1 MAAALPMELCF
12 AARAV
17 TPAPAGRAPARPRKR
32 RAGAVRC
39 AATAPAPMGEKTE
52 YRDGPLERAFMG
64 LFARKME
71 KYATKKKQQQQ
82 QQTELEKKKKAVWEW
97 DYESFVDV
105 SRRVMVGRTRAQ
117 QQEAVREVLLSM
129 LPPGAPEQF
138 RKLFPPT
145 RWACE
150 FNAALTVPFF
160 HWLVG
165 PSEVIEVEVDGV
177 KQKSG
182 VLIKKCRYLENS
194 GCVGMCVNMC
204 KIPTQDFFTNEF
216 GLPLTMN
223 PSNKL
228 SLGDASSFSLQ
239 FTLTENAE
247 TDFVYVTEAALDIHI
262 SSCCVQAN
270 HFPFIPFSETTSV

>member
-17 TPAPAGRAPARPRKR
+17 TPAPPSGRAPTRHKKR
-32 RAGAVRC
+32 RAVRC

-71 KYATKKKQQQQ
+71 KYATSKKKPPQQP
-82 QQTELEKKKKAVWEW
+82 ESESEKKKAVWDW

-177 KQKSG
+177 KQRSG

-223 PSNKL
+223 PSTVTICFL
-228 SLGDASSFSLQ
+228 VHSVSLPEDC
-239 FTLTENAE
+239 N
-247 TDFVYVTEAALDIHI
+247 
-262 SSCCVQAN
+262 
-270 HFPFIPFSETTSV
+270 

>member
-1 MAAALPMELCF
+1 MELCLARTTT
-12 AARAV
+12 AACR
-17 TPAPAGRAPARPRKR
+17 RAPTGIPKKR
-32 RAGAVRC
+32 RAGGSTVRC
-39 AATAPAPMGEKTE
+39 VATAPMGEKTE

-71 KYATKKKQQQQ
+71 KYATKKKQPPSP
-82 QQTELEKKKKAVWEW
+82 EPEEKKKAVWDW

-105 SRRVMVGRTRAQ
+105 SRRVMVGRTHAQ

-160 HWLVG
+160 RWLVG

-177 KQKSG
+177 KQRSG

-223 PSNKL
+223 PSEYLKMPFVPIQL
-228 SLGDASSFSLQ
+228 SPPLP
-239 FTLTENAE
+239 ENAE
-247 TDFVYVTEAALDIHI
+247 TALCSCVCVTEHANDHD
-262 SSCCVQAN
+262 VQ
-270 HFPFIPFSETTSV
+270 V

>member
-1 MAAALPMELCF
+1 
-12 AARAV
+12 
-17 TPAPAGRAPARPRKR
+17 
-32 RAGAVRC
+32 
-39 AATAPAPMGEKTE
+39 MGEKTE

-71 KYATKKKQQQQ
+71 KFAGGKAAERKK
-82 QQTELEKKKKAVWEW
+82 EGGGGGDRAVWEW

-138 RKLFPPT
+138 KKLFPPT

-165 PSEVIEVEVDGV
+165 PSEVIEVEVNGV

-204 KIPTQDFFTNEF
+204 KIPTQNFFTNEF

-223 PSNKL
+223 PNFEDMSCEMIYGQVPPPLEEDPAAKQPCYPSLCECTEIRQHLPVDESDRSSILARSVMLL
-228 SLGDASSFSLQ
+228 SMFLFQAPCQRPRRRSVPSFGLKRR
-239 FTLTENAE
+239 AR
-247 TDFVYVTEAALDIHI
+247 
-262 SSCCVQAN
+262 C
-270 HFPFIPFSETTSV
+270 